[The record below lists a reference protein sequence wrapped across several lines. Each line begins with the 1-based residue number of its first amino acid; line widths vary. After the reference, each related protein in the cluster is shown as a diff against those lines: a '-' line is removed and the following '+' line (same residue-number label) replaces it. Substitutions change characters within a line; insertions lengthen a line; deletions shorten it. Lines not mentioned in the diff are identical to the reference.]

1 MPNLFTLPTT
11 TVPPASNARLLYDQG
26 RLEETVAFCQKELPV
41 IEKEMPAKS
50 TKRPVDED
58 TSSPSY
64 QYYALTAILVDA
76 LAQLERW
83 KTAKEA
89 LGRYRA
95 HFARDPWGYTV
106 GAEVTVRDPNVKDR
120 AAVAEAAETLRD
132 EAKRLEGKPESKAAK
147 KRVR

>member
-1 MPNLFTLPTT
+1 MPNLITLPITA
-11 TVPPASNARLLYDQG
+11 VPPASNARLLYEQG

-50 TKRPVDED
+50 TKRPSDEEP
-58 TSSPSY
+58 SSPSY

-89 LGRYRA
+89 MGRYRA

-106 GAEVTVRDPNVKDR
+106 GAEVTRRDPQVKDR
-120 AAVAEAAETLRD
+120 SAVEEAAETL
-132 EAKRLEGKPESKAAK
+132 EAEAQRLEGKPEAK
-147 KRVR
+147 PKKKVR